1 MPASIP
7 SYYPAGWD
15 RERILNATVNEI
27 NDLTKEQRE
36 VFREGL
42 RADLGQQGF
51 DEFFDE
57 MFRRE
62 QEESGLLGNSIK
74 TIKEPPFMEVLRIC
88 EDRGI
93 RWDQWGFV
101 VFKSP
106 EIVDAEQ
113 WMACKKRFSE
123 IINDSIDPYR
133 GYAGLDDCVRKMKF
147 QWVEDVKDAGGGIGS
162 ISRAY
167 SSTSLLPGLN
177 HSLCLYITPSSM
189 DSILNSPS
197 PSSCKRK
204 YRTRIPFVVAVSK
217 DVSRQD
223 YSTTYGDIERASWRG
238 FFNVAVET
246 LLESLFPIVADDS
259 MSPFEIGGCVAGD
272 DVWCDYTR
280 WGVHKAGIGYW
291 DSRTGQAG
299 SGL

>member
-1 MPASIP
+1 MPAPTP

-15 RERILNATVNEI
+15 
-27 NDLTKEQRE
+27 QG

-62 QEESGLLGNSIK
+62 LEASGNSTK
-74 TIKEPPFMEVLRIC
+74 TIKEPPFMKVMRLC
-88 EDRGI
+88 EDRGV
-93 RWDQWGFV
+93 RLDQWGFV

-106 EIVDAEQ
+106 EIVDAGQ
-113 WMACKKRFSE
+113 WMACKKRVSE
-123 IINDSIDPYR
+123 IIDNSIDPYR
-133 GYAGLDDCVRKMKF
+133 GYAGLDDCIRKMKF
-147 QWVEDVKDAGGGIGS
+147 QWVEDVGEADGSMES

-167 SSTSLLPGLN
+167 SSSPILPGLN
-177 HSLCLYITPSSM
+177 HSLCLYITPASM
-189 DSILNSPS
+189 ESILNSPS

-204 YRTRIPFVVAVSK
+204 YRTRIPFVVAVSR
-217 DVSRQD
+217 DASQQD
-223 YSTTYGDIERASWRG
+223 YNTINGDIEGVPWRG

-246 LLESLFPIVADDS
+246 LLGSLFPIVADDS
-259 MSPFEIGGCVAGD
+259 MSPFETGGRVAGD

-280 WGVHKAGIGYW
+280 WGVHKTGIGYW